1 MTGKEDVFDGFTGT
15 VNFGV
20 RFGKSGSP
28 AKSQV
33 TLPLPNSWAWKLIHQ
48 NLYRA
53 NDDERLGLSKV
64 KTSGWRPCT
73 VR

>member
-1 MTGKEDVFDGFTGT
+1 MAKKEDVFDGFSATAD
-15 VNFGV
+15 FRV

-28 AKSQV
+28 AKSLV

-64 KTSGWRPCT
+64 KTSGWRP
-73 VR
+73 

>member
-1 MTGKEDVFDGFTGT
+1 MGEDDFDWYSETVILGIDLGK
-15 VNFGV
+15 N
-20 RFGKSGSP
+20 GSP
-28 AKSQV
+28 AKSLV

-64 KTSGWRPCT
+64 KTSGWCPCT

>member
-1 MTGKEDVFDGFTGT
+1 MAKKEDVFDWL
-15 VNFGV
+15 
-20 RFGKSGSP
+20 SGRPILRLDLEKLGP